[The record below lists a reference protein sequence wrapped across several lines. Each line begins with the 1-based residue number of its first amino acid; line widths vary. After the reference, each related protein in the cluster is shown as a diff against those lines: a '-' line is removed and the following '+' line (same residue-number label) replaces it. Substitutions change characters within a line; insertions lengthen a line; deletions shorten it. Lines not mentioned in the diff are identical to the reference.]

1 MKFPPVERKFPS
13 PSSPG
18 EESVEK
24 ANTWSVFRVGLEA
37 DHAERIS
44 FEESA
49 EVKYLVHLNS

>member
-13 PSSPG
+13 ASAL

-24 ANTWSVFRVGLEA
+24 ANTWSVFRVGMEA
-37 DHAERIS
+37 DHVERIS